1 MFVEDRLAGRAPAVA
16 LDEKPEAMPERP
28 VSRGGCAGAAG
39 LQGLRALILRGLSKG
54 LPEAGGEKK
63 GTMLIIFF

>member
-16 LDEKPEAMPERP
+16 LEVDEKPEAMPERP
-28 VSRGGCAGAAG
+28 VSRDGRAGAAG

-54 LPEAGGEKK
+54 LPEAGGKK
-63 GTMLIIFF
+63 KALC